1 MTANSED
8 LTIEYT
14 QNPDKSIS
22 DFRIT
27 KGKALYR
34 APWWKRWLMPWSYFG
49 YRKPTVP
56 YPNNPAR
63 LNLYP

>member
-1 MTANSED
+1 MTTNNED
-8 LTIEYT
+8 FTIEYT

-34 APWWKRWLMPWSYFG
+34 APWWKRWLMSWSHFRY
-49 YRKPTVP
+49 YRKPTAP
-56 YPNNPAR
+56 FPGSPTK
-63 LNLYP
+63 PQD